1 MIELDNVHLYF
12 PGGKKIINDVSWSIG
27 ERETWVL
34 FGKNGSGKTKLLEI
48 ISGYI
53 SPSYGSVRRKFS
65 EEVSDLRD
73 FRKRIGY
80 VGSSVR
86 DMFFPGE
93 RIIDIVTSGYYGSIG
108 LYDNPEKFMR
118 EKSRALLESALL
130 SHREND
136 PFSNLSEGEKQRV
149 MIARS
154 MVNEPSV
161 LILDEP
167 CEGLDLAA
175 REDVLSLI
183 DGIAAVGRT
192 SVIYVTHHVEEIT
205 EAFRNI
211 FIINEG
217 KCRFKGSVEAGL
229 NESLLSDIY
238 KRNIRIMKLSGRY
251 HAMVER

>member
-1 MIELDNVHLYF
+1 MIELDNVSLYF
-12 PGGKKIINDVSWSIG
+12 PGGKKIINDVSWNIG
-27 ERETWVL
+27 ERESWVL
-34 FGKNGSGKTKLLEI
+34 FGKNGSGKTKLLEM

-53 SPSYGSVRRKFS
+53 SPSNGSVRRRFS
-65 EEVSDLRD
+65 EEVYDLRD
-73 FRKRIGY
+73 FRKRIGH
-80 VGSSVR
+80 VGSKVR
-86 DMFFPGE
+86 DMFLPGE
-93 RIIDIVTSGYYGSIG
+93 RIIDVVTSGYYGSIG
-108 LYDNPEKFMR
+108 LYEDPEKFMM
-118 EKSRALLESALL
+118 EKSMTLIESALPP
-130 SHREND
+130 HREND
-136 PFSNLSEGEKQRV
+136 PFSNLSDGEKQRV

-183 DGIAAVGRT
+183 DGIAAAGRT

-211 FIINEG
+211 FIIDEG
-217 KCRFKGSVEAGL
+217 KCRFKGDIEDGL
-229 NESLLSDIY
+229 SESLLSDIY
-238 KRNIRIMKLSGRY
+238 KRSIRIMKLSGRF

>member
-1 MIELDNVHLYF
+1 
-12 PGGKKIINDVSWSIG
+12 
-27 ERETWVL
+27 
-34 FGKNGSGKTKLLEI
+34 
-48 ISGYI
+48 
-53 SPSYGSVRRKFS
+53 
-65 EEVSDLRD
+65 
-73 FRKRIGY
+73 
-80 VGSSVR
+80 
-86 DMFFPGE
+86 
-93 RIIDIVTSGYYGSIG
+93 
-108 LYDNPEKFMR
+108 
-118 EKSRALLESALL
+118 LLESALL